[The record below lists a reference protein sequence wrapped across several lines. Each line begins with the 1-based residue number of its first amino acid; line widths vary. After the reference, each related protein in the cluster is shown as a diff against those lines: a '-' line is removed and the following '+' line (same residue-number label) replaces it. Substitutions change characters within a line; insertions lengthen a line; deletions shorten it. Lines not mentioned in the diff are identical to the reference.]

1 MLFGRAR
8 VPGLLGVRYNKIVL
22 AARARI
28 TLTGQSALR
37 QSLREPRPM
46 ICPPRTLLCTFA
58 VVFSASV
65 AWSEESAAEHAEFFE
80 KQVRP
85 ILVARCQ
92 SCHGEAKQ
100 EFGLRLDSR
109 ASVLSGSDDGPIV
122 VAGEPEKS
130 KLIAAIRYGGDI
142 EMPPKGKLPDEEISV
157 LTRWVELGLPW
168 PAGGDASEKSA
179 KRTGDEL
186 YRYARENLWS
196 LQPIDRRALPSVQQQ
211 DWPTNAIDVYVLAKL
226 EAQDLSPSPAADRR
240 TLFRRAKFDLLGLPP
255 SAEEVAA
262 FASDDSPDAYER
274 LIDRLLAS
282 PAYGE
287 RWGRH
292 WLDVARYADTKGYAF
307 GRERKFPFAYTYRD
321 WVIRSL
327 NADMP
332 YDEFVVQQIAADHID
347 GNPAAQHAALGLLTV
362 GRRFNNDHD
371 DIDDQ
376 IDVVTRGFLGLTVAC
391 ARCHDHKYDAI
402 ATEDYYSLY
411 GVFASTTEPK
421 DRPLIASPEESAG
434 YEKYKAE
441 LDKRQG
447 AFDNFVNAKHAELLH
462 SARQNVTDYLVRA
475 TTRKPEGLLAKF
487 PFLSL
492 NPDELKPALVTSWR
506 QYLLDNAGEDSAI
519 WKAMPLVLILDEKF
533 QEEAAAKIATW
544 KSLPDDKI
552 HPLVRDAFV
561 NSPPAGKEDV
571 GRVYG
576 QLLREVYELWRQAGG
591 DEAAKEK
598 LSLPQRQLLAELL
611 ADGSPTNVPKD
622 QLRGYLIRA
631 DRNQYTSLEKNIH
644 SHTAN
649 SPDAPARAMSVT
661 DKPQPFNPR
670 VFIRGNHHRR
680 GDHVPRQFLRV
691 VAGDGRKPFTNGSG
705 RLELAQAIVDPA
717 NPLTARVMVNR
728 VWMHHFGQPLVDS
741 PSDFGMRSQP
751 PAQLEVLDYLASQL
765 IESGWSL
772 KLLHREIMLSATYR
786 QSSGFVERINDPSY
800 KTDPENKLLS
810 RMNRRRLEFEP
821 LRDAMLT
828 VAGRIDA
835 TMYGRPVD
843 IFKDIGN
850 RRRGTYAFIDR
861 QELPNL
867 LRAFDFASPDQ
878 SAERRPNTTVPQQA
892 LFLMNSPFVIEQAKA
907 VVARQEIAQAAEAP
921 ARVTALYQLL
931 FTRNPTDLEL
941 SAGQQFIA
949 AADEN
954 KQPADKL
961 NPWQQYAQLLLLT
974 NEFMFVD

>member
-1 MLFGRAR
+1 M
-8 VPGLLGVRYNKIVL
+8 
-22 AARARI
+22 
-28 TLTGQSALR
+28 
-37 QSLREPRPM
+37 
-46 ICPPRTLLCTFA
+46 
-58 VVFSASV
+58 
-65 AWSEESAAEHAEFFE
+65 
-80 KQVRP
+80 
-85 ILVARCQ
+85 
-92 SCHGEAKQ
+92 
-100 EFGLRLDSR
+100 
-109 ASVLSGSDDGPIV
+109 
-122 VAGEPEKS
+122 
-130 KLIAAIRYGGDI
+130 
-142 EMPPKGKLPDEEISV
+142 
-157 LTRWVELGLPW
+157 
-168 PAGGDASEKSA
+168 
-179 KRTGDEL
+179 
-186 YRYARENLWS
+186 
-196 LQPIDRRALPSVQQQ
+196 
-211 DWPTNAIDVYVLAKL
+211 
-226 EAQDLSPSPAADRR
+226 
-240 TLFRRAKFDLLGLPP
+240 
-255 SAEEVAA
+255 
-262 FASDDSPDAYER
+262 
-274 LIDRLLAS
+274 
-282 PAYGE
+282 
-287 RWGRH
+287 
-292 WLDVARYADTKGYAF
+292 
-307 GRERKFPFAYTYRD
+307 
-321 WVIRSL
+321 
-327 NADMP
+327 
-332 YDEFVVQQIAADHID
+332 
-347 GNPAAQHAALGLLTV
+347 
-362 GRRFNNDHD
+362 
-371 DIDDQ
+371 
-376 IDVVTRGFLGLTVAC
+376 
-391 ARCHDHKYDAI
+391 
-402 ATEDYYSLY
+402 
-411 GVFASTTEPK
+411 
-421 DRPLIASPEESAG
+421 
-434 YEKYKAE
+434 
-441 LDKRQG
+441 
-447 AFDNFVNAKHAELLH
+447 
-462 SARQNVTDYLVRA
+462 
-475 TTRKPEGLLAKF
+475 
-487 PFLSL
+487 
-492 NPDELKPALVTSWR
+492 
-506 QYLLDNAGEDSAI
+506 
-519 WKAMPLVLILDEKF
+519 
-533 QEEAAAKIATW
+533 
-544 KSLPDDKI
+544 
-552 HPLVRDAFV
+552 
-561 NSPPAGKEDV
+561 
-571 GRVYG
+571 
-576 QLLREVYELWRQAGG
+576 
-591 DEAAKEK
+591 
-598 LSLPQRQLLAELL
+598 
-611 ADGSPTNVPKD
+611 
-622 QLRGYLIRA
+622 RGYLIRA
-631 DRNQYTSLEKNIH
+631 DRNQYTILEKNIH

-649 SPDAPARAMSVT
+649 SPDAPARASSVT